1 MLERCLPSRRS
12 GDYALLALLFTLL
25 SGAPALAGP
34 YTDAG
39 HPVSSMGAWATAV
52 DELVRGP
59 QDIAVPGSPP
69 ASAGLEATVLGAATG
84 DPADTVSLGDGGSIT
99 VFLADAIHNGPG
111 DDFAVYENGFF
122 DLFGLFAEFAY
133 VEVASNGLD
142 FAEFET
148 DTVNTSRS
156 VPSTPS
162 TRPTTT
168 ASLAATLSSSGRAS
182 ISPIWH
188 RTRSSSPARSI

>member
-25 SGAPALAGP
+25 PGAPALAGP

-111 DDFAVYENGFF
+111 DDFAVY
-122 DLFGLFAEFAY
+122 DLQADPEEA
-133 VEVASNGLD
+133 
-142 FAEFET
+142 
-148 DTVNTSRS
+148 
-156 VPSTPS
+156 
-162 TRPTTT
+162 RPIQEHSD
-168 ASLAATLSSSGRAS
+168 A
-182 ISPIWH
+182 IH
-188 RTRSSSPARSI
+188 DARSAWQARFPPGELGEANVQLHPQTVEALRSLGYLDEEPKP